1 MPAFDPV
8 TYKETTREQWQQA
21 AEAWHR
27 WDPTPK
33 CWLGPATDVM
43 LNLARIEPGC
53 RVLDAAAGAGEPAIT
68 AASATLKPA

>member
-33 CWLGPATDVM
+33 
-43 LNLARIEPGC
+43 
-53 RVLDAAAGAGEPAIT
+53 
-68 AASATLKPA
+68 